1 MTLASESFSV
11 VKTSV
16 SEALASWTAWA
27 VPEWLLGRKPAEAMA
42 RRDRALSAGW
52 QGAWVFR
59 EQWRASL
66 APGCSPP
73 RISMKSRDDSCFY
86 PLFLGR
92 PHFIASFLQ
101 LIQWATVL
109 DNCSADTNNDKD
121 RYGLHHKIKS
131 TSTHEQGVSQ
141 AWLRDKQVP

>member
-1 MTLASESFSV
+1 MTPASESFSA
-11 VKTSV
+11 VKMSV

-27 VPEWLLGRKPAEAMA
+27 VPEWLLGSKPAEAMA
-42 RRDRALSAGW
+42 RRDCALSAGW
-52 QGAWVFR
+52 QDVWVFR

-66 APGCSPP
+66 ALGCSPP
-73 RISMKSRDDSCFY
+73 RISMKCQDDSCFY

-101 LIQWATVL
+101 LIQWATVH
-109 DNCSADTNNDKD
+109 DNFSAETNNGKD
-121 RYGLHHKIKS
+121 RYGLHHKITS